1 MAVVADSLGA
11 IQARLE
17 EEKVID
23 WDSLYQ
29 ALDDNFSNKRIHMM
43 MKSAPKYCQGN
54 TISDLWAKRITE
66 SYVRAVTSYSMPKG
80 RKLVPGWFS
89 WSNTIAFGQTL
100 GATPNGRLKGEPI
113 THGANPT
120 PGFRR
125 DGAVTAQA
133 NGIASVQCGYG
144 NTSPLQLEFDPKIG
158 ADEGGVDAVCTLIRE
173 HFRQGGTLINI
184 NVLDADKLM
193 AANKNPDL
201 YPDLVV
207 RVTGFTAYFVSLT
220 PQFRQLVVDRFL
232 DGM

>member
-1 MAVVADSLGA
+1 
-11 IQARLE
+11 
-17 EEKVID
+17 
-23 WDSLYQ
+23 
-29 ALDDNFSNKRIHMM
+29 M
-43 MKSAPKYCQGN
+43 MKSAPKYCQGD
-54 TISDLWAKRITE
+54 TVSDLWAKRITD
-66 SYVRAVTSYSMPKG
+66 SYVHAVTSYAMPGG

-89 WSNTIAFGQTL
+89 WSNTIAFGKTL
-100 GATPNGRLKGEPI
+100 GATPNGRLKGAPI

-144 NTSPLQLEFDPKIG
+144 NTSPLQLEFDPKISG
-158 ADEGGVDAVCTLIRE
+158 EEGGIDAVCTLIRE

-184 NVLDADKLM
+184 NILDADKLM
-193 AANKNPDL
+193 AANENPDL

-220 PQFRQLVVDRFL
+220 PEFRQLVVDRFL
-232 DGM
+232 NGL